1 MTEGE
6 KFAKSNGMAFLLT
19 RPEGMKRVFFGVLC
33 VWFAILVFWV
43 NHGMVSLQAQ
53 SPKNAPF
60 GIFTVPNGGTY
71 AQDFSYNMLYFQGIR
86 ERQIE
91 HPYRMA
97 DQEKFMR
104 HLLPEYPTGM
114 THAYSPV
121 AFVLAQ
127 PLLWFSGP
135 ERYLLYTVLC
145 AAGLVLLYQFVL
157 LPRAETLSQLG
168 VLAIAATSVCLILAF
183 RLGQSSLLTTS
194 LLGAFWA
201 LLRNRGN
208 KSPLKVDLPLAL
220 LFWALCLKPSVA
232 IIPAMLLLG
241 AQAWRPLAL
250 GGAFLLV
257 TWSCVA
263 GFYGGWWTGLGDYSH
278 LLNHYNGSEMT
289 SFMQRPYDSPGRSYL
304 AVLIDRFSTQ
314 LFSLERGLILAAS
327 ALLLLLRWTRRLNGS
342 EHFQGMIGAFLLVS
356 PYLLPSEDLILCL
369 LAAEGPF
376 FRTGE
381 PLARWAKILVLLGIL
396 DWRGGVTF
404 PVDLNYPLRAALFGW
419 MLLEAMRARGKSVAE
434 PAGDFKSSA
443 APT

>member
-1 MTEGE
+1 ME
-6 KFAKSNGMAFLLT
+6 FLLS
-19 RPEGMKRVFFGVLC
+19 RPQAVKRVFPGFLC
-33 VWFAILVFWV
+33 VWFALVVFSV
-43 NHGMVSLQAQ
+43 NHGMAALQSG

-71 AQDFSYNMLYFQGIR
+71 AQDFSYNMLYFDGIR
-86 ERQIE
+86 DHQIE
-91 HPYRMA
+91 RPYRMA

-127 PLLWFSGP
+127 PLLWFSGS
-135 ERYLLYTVLC
+135 ERYLIYTVLC
-145 AAGLVLLYQFVL
+145 AAGLLLLYQYVL
-157 LPRAETLSQLG
+157 LTRADALSQLG
-168 VLAIAATSVCLILAF
+168 ALAIAATSVCLIITF
-183 RLGQSSLLTTS
+183 KLGQSALLTTA

-201 LLRNRGN
+201 LLRNREN
-208 KSPLKVDLPLAL
+208 TSPLKVDLPVAL

-232 IIPAMLLLG
+232 IIPVMLLLG

-257 TWSCVA
+257 TWSCVS
-263 GFYGGWWTGLGDYSH
+263 GYYGGWWIGLSDYSH

-304 AVLIDRFSTQ
+304 AVLVDRFSSQ
-314 LFSLERGLILAAS
+314 LFSLERTLILVTS
-327 ALLLLLRWTRRLNGS
+327 ALFLLLRWTRRITGS

-369 LAAEGPF
+369 LAVEGPF
-376 FRTGE
+376 FRTGK
-381 PLARWAKILVLLGIL
+381 PLVRWGKIMVLLGIL
-396 DWRGGVTF
+396 DLRGGVTF
-404 PVDLNYPLRAALFGW
+404 PVDLNYPLRAVLFGW
-419 MLLEAMRARGKSVAE
+419 MLFEALRARRKNAIE

-443 APT
+443 VPI